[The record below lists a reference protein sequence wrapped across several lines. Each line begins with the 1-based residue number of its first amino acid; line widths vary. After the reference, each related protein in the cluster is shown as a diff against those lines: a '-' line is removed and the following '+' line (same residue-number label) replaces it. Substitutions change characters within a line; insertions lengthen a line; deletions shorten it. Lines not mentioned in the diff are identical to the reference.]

1 MYFIDELRCAFY
13 AFYGQKNK
21 ISFVHKIFVNFTGKK
36 QLKKTHREHTVFD
49 PCVLFT
55 VVV

>member
-1 MYFIDELRCAFY
+1 MYFIDKLRCAFY
-13 AFYGQKNK
+13 AFYVHKNK

-36 QLKKTHREHTVFD
+36 QLKETSREHTVFD
-49 PCVLFT
+49 PYVLIT